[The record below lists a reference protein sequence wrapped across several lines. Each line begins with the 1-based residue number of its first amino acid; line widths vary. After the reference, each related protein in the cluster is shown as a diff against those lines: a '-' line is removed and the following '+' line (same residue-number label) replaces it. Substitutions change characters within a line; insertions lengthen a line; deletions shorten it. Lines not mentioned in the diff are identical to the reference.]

1 MTKIELIALLIWLA
15 GFIISFVWQI
25 TEERKKDDV
34 DVEDIINYFIIS
46 LLSWIMVFE
55 LIGWHAN
62 IDFSKVVFKKK
73 EEADDWQEH
82 EPLGLTQKEIDN
94 TLGGQMKKLD
104 DALFQLCIDITPKF
118 IRKWIDNK
126 KL

>member
-15 GFIISFVWQI
+15 GFIISFAWQI
-25 TEERKKDDV
+25 IDKRKEDDV
-34 DVEDIINYFIIS
+34 NVEDIINYFIIS

-55 LIGWHAN
+55 LIGWHTN
-62 IDFSKVVFKKK
+62 IDFSTVVFKKK
-73 EEADDWQEH
+73 EEAEELQEH
-82 EPLGLTQKEIDN
+82 EPLNLTQREIDD
-94 TLGGQMKKLD
+94 TIGGQIKKLD